1 MARRPRAWRLLVGIA
16 VIAVLLAV
24 ALWPEPLPV
33 DVVVAVR
40 GPLVVTVD
48 DEGETRVHDR
58 YVVSAPVMGRI
69 ERIDVEPG
77 DAVRAGQR
85 LTRVRPE
92 SPPLLDARTRAEIQ
106 AAVESATAALGRA
119 RSEERRAGDA
129 LVQARREMAR
139 TRDLAQSG
147 LATLQEQDARG
158 AEVLQSEASAAAATF
173 AVEAAASELRR
184 AQARLAAPSGAAD
197 GRPVAVTAPVAGV
210 VLKRL
215 RESEALVPAGEPLI
229 EIGDPSRLEIV
240 VDLLSADAVQVRPKA
255 RALVEQWGGS
265 RTLEARVRR
274 VEPAGF
280 TKISALGVEEQRVN
294 VLLDPAAPGPAWIA
308 LGDAYRVEVRIV
320 LWESAD
326 VLKIPTSALFRA
338 GSDWAVY
345 VVVDGRARLTRVTID
360 HRTGQEAEVISGV
373 EAGATLVVFPP
384 DTLVDSGRVAP
395 RSAS

>member
-1 MARRPRAWRLLVGIA
+1 VAGKPRGWRLLVGIA
-16 VIAVLLAV
+16 VTGGMLAV
-24 ALWPEPLPV
+24 ALWPEPVPV
-33 DVVVAVR
+33 DVVAAVR
-40 GPLVVTVD
+40 GPLVLTVD
-48 DEGETRVHDR
+48 DEGETRVRDR

-92 SPPLLDARTRAEIQ
+92 SPPLLDARTRAEIA

-119 RSEERRAGDA
+119 RSEERRAADA
-129 LVQARREMAR
+129 LAQARRELAR

-147 LATLQEQDARG
+147 LATAQVLDAREADVQQTDG
-158 AEVLQSEASAAAATF
+158 AVATATF
-173 AVEAAASELRR
+173 AVDAAASELRR
-184 AQARLAAPSGAAD
+184 AQARLATPNAAAD
-197 GRPVAVTAPVAGV
+197 ARPVTVTAPVAGV
-210 VLKRL
+210 VLKRV

-240 VDLLSADAVQVRPKA
+240 VDLLSADAVQVRPAA

-280 TKISALGVEEQRVN
+280 TKVSALGVEEQRVN
-294 VLLDPAAPGPAWIA
+294 VVLDPAEPGPAWIA

-326 VLKIPTSALFRA
+326 VLKVPTSALFRA

-360 HRTGQEAEVISGV
+360 HRTGQEAEVVSGL
-373 EAGATLVVFPP
+373 EAGATVVVFPP
-384 DTLVDSGRVAP
+384 DALVDGGRVAL
-395 RSAS
+395 RTVS

>member
-1 MARRPRAWRLLVGIA
+1 M
-16 VIAVLLAV
+16 IAVLLAV
-24 ALWPEPLPV
+24 ALWPSPLPV
-33 DVVVAVR
+33 DVVAAAR

-48 DEGETRVHDR
+48 DEGETRVRDR

-119 RSEERRAGDA
+119 RSEERRAADA

-158 AEVLQSEASAAAATF
+158 SDVLQAEAAAAAATF

-197 GRPVAVTAPVAGV
+197 GGPVAVTAPVAGV

-215 RESEALVPAGEPLI
+215 RESEALVPAGEPLL

-240 VDLLSADAVQVRPKA
+240 VDLLSADAVQVRPAA

-294 VLLDPAAPGPAWIA
+294 VVLDPAEPGPAWIA

-345 VVVDGRARLTRVTID
+345 VVADGRARLTRVTID
-360 HRTGQEAEVISGV
+360 HRTGQEAEVVSGL
-373 EAGATLVVFPP
+373 EAGAAVVVFPP
-384 DTLVDSGRVAP
+384 DTLDDGARVAP
-395 RSAS
+395 RTVP